1 MSDKDP
7 RADFLTVKK
16 FAELVGMT
24 PSRLRHYDDED
35 VFVPAM
41 RSMLNKNNDRLYSPT
56 QIITAKMIRVLSE
69 IGVPLKTIKKLK
81 KSRTPVKLIKLL
93 SKYNGMV
100 ADEVSYLQEVLS
112 VINVFIDLL
121 VEGISVTESEIS
133 LSNIPERRIILGDKN
148 DFTGATEFYGE
159 FMRFCNSAHDP
170 KINTSYPI
178 GAYWPSMDTF
188 MDSPSL
194 PMRFYSLDPNGDDK
208 RAADLYLT
216 GYTRGYYGNVNDL
229 PERMA
234 KFAKDK
240 GLVFSG
246 PVYGK
251 ALFDELSEV
260 DPEQYLFQVAAA
272 VTETKRVP
280 SRRPKRQYKV
290 KGSSA

>member
-1 MSDKDP
+1 
-7 RADFLTVKK
+7 
-16 FAELVGMT
+16 
-24 PSRLRHYDDED
+24 
-35 VFVPAM
+35 
-41 RSMLNKNNDRLYSPT
+41 
-56 QIITAKMIRVLSE
+56 
-69 IGVPLKTIKKLK
+69 
-81 KSRTPVKLIKLL
+81 
-93 SKYNGMV
+93 
-100 ADEVSYLQEVLS
+100 LS

-133 LSNIPERRIILGDKN
+133 LSNVPERRIILGDEN
-148 DFTGATEFYGE
+148 DFTRTTEFYGE
-159 FMRFCNSAHDP
+159 FTRFCNSAHDP

-178 GAYWPSMDTF
+178 GAYWPSIDTF

-194 PMRFYSLDPNGDDK
+194 PTRFYSLDPNGDDK
-208 RAADLYLT
+208 RAAGLYLT

-229 PERMA
+229 PVRMV

-260 DPEQYLFQVAAA
+260 DPEQYLFQVSAA
-272 VTETKRVP
+272 VTETKRVL
-280 SRRPKRQYKV
+280 SRRPKCQYKV